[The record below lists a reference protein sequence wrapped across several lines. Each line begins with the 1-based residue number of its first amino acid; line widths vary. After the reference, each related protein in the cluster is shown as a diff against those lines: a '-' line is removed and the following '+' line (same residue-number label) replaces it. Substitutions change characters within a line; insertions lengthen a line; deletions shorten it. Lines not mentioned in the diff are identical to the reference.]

1 MGSLYDLQFSSVQS
15 LSHVWLFATP
25 WTAAHQASLSI
36 TNSWSLLKFMTI
48 QSVTPSNHL
57 ILSPPSPPAFNL
69 SHHQG
74 LFKWNGYIFPFLLCF
89 SLLFFSQLFVR
100 PPQRPTILP
109 FCISFSWSLP
119 PVQCHEPLSV
129 VLQALC
135 LSDLYDLS
143 VPWLPC
149 LLCSRVLWVL
159 DGKPA
164 GAWGRGERHKA
175 FLWQWLPL
183 KQH

>member
-89 SLLFFSQLFVR
+89 SLLFFSQLFIR

-109 FCISFSWSLP
+109 FCIFFLITASCTVSWTSVCSSSGTLSIRSIWPFCALITLFTVLEGTVGSRREASWGLGQGWKTQSLP
-119 PVQCHEPLSV
+119 VTVASP
-129 VLQALC
+129 
-135 LSDLYDLS
+135 
-143 VPWLPC
+143 
-149 LLCSRVLWVL
+149 
-159 DGKPA
+159 
-164 GAWGRGERHKA
+164 
-175 FLWQWLPL
+175 
-183 KQH
+183 